1 MVSEESRNFALA
13 FRDRGSVTYD
23 GDADAPFGCGG
34 WTGCRPD
41 EKKRMQAGRKPDE
54 NEKKFK
60 IAAKILVFQKLVV
73 TLQHFS
79 AKTKSNREL

>member
-1 MVSEESRNFALA
+1 MRLSGAAAEPDE
-13 FRDRGSVTYD
+13 
-23 GDADAPFGCGG
+23 
-34 WTGCRPD
+34 TGCEPD
-41 EKKRMQAGRKPDE
+41 EKPDE

-60 IAAKILVFQKLVV
+60 NAAKILVVQKLVV

>member
-13 FRDRGSVTYD
+13 FRDRGSATYG
-23 GDADAPFGCGG
+23 GDADASFWCGG
-34 WTGCRPD
+34 WTGRKTGCKPD
-41 EKKRMQAGRKPDE
+41 EKPDE

-60 IAAKILVFQKLVV
+60 NAAKILVVQKLVV

>member
-13 FRDRGSVTYD
+13 FRDRGPVTCG
-23 GDADAPFGCGG
+23 GDADAPFMRGG

-41 EKKRMQAGRKPDE
+41 EKTDASRAKNRM
-54 NEKKFK
+54 KKKKKLK